1 MHVLFALTWAAPSR
15 VTPGTCGLRPDNS
28 HRALALTRR
37 VDTNT
42 ALTLPP
48 ARACLLRRLLDKRPT
63 RPPASPCAQ
72 SLLRLAVLR
81 ERLVALT
88 RSRQLL
94 AGSARAA
101 HSTKTGLLPHR
112 CIRLSVSSALLRAVA
127 VSTSNFYSCDDAVM
141 PCPSSPNTAVY
152 AMRCA
157 SHAGPNVEA
166 LWNATAGVP
175 ASSWRRILPAQ
186 LHQTRWVSYNQGCH
200 TWVSHNHGC
209 HTIIGSLLHPCVC
222 TFMRSAVSFV
232 WPPGHRPFPRAP
244 SVPPNEG
251 GTTIKPEH
259 VESGT

>member
-1 MHVLFALTWAAPSR
+1 MPATTAAR
-15 VTPGTCGLRPDNS
+15 Q
-28 HRALALTRR
+28 
-37 VDTNT
+37 
-42 ALTLPP
+42 
-48 ARACLLRRLLDKRPT
+48 RPT

-112 CIRLSVSSALLRAVA
+112 CIRLSVSSALLRAVT

-157 SHAGPNVEA
+157 SHAGPNVEV
-166 LWNATAGVP
+166 LWDATAGVP
-175 ASSWRRILPAQ
+175 ASSWRRIPPAQ

-259 VESGT
+259 VEGGMRAT

>member
-1 MHVLFALTWAAPSR
+1 MPATAA
-15 VTPGTCGLRPDNS
+15 
-28 HRALALTRR
+28 
-37 VDTNT
+37 
-42 ALTLPP
+42 
-48 ARACLLRRLLDKRPT
+48 ARQRPT
-63 RPPASPCAQ
+63 RPPASLCAQ

-112 CIRLSVSSALLRAVA
+112 CIRPSVSSALLRAVA
-127 VSTSNFYSCDDAVM
+127 VSTSNFYSCDGAVI

-157 SHAGPNVEA
+157 SNAGPNVEA
-166 LWNATAGVP
+166 LWDATAGVP
-175 ASSWRRILPAQ
+175 ASSWRRIPPAQ
-186 LHQTRWVSYNQGCH
+186 LHQTRWVSHNQGCH

-232 WPPGHRPFPRAP
+232 WPPGHRPFHGRQAFHPTRGARP
-244 SVPPNEG
+244 SSPN
-251 GTTIKPEH
+251 T
-259 VESGT
+259 